1 MDLKDVNQD
10 QFRNDLIN
18 FLQIKFEY
26 ELNSKEYLVAAISNV
41 GYLPHWCKSSF
52 ALKFFQTGLDNII
65 ELLMKYSA
73 NDDEFE
79 KTHGRITKTDK
90 IVSFTGSSDDLSSV
104 RNRPRFNSG
113 TDDLSIYKLK
123 EKFYEMKQKIC

>member
-26 ELNSKEYLVAAISNV
+26 ELNSKEYLVAAILNV

-90 IVSFTGSSDDLSSV
+90 IVSFTGSSDDLSSM

-113 TDDLSIYKLK
+113 TDDLSI
-123 EKFYEMKQKIC
+123 QTQRKIL